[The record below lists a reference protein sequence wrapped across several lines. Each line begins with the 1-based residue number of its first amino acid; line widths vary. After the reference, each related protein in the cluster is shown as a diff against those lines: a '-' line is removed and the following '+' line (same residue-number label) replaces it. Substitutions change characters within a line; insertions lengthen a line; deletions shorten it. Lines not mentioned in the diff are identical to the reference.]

1 VVVEPATTLPTA
13 IFLMGPTA
21 SGKTSLAVELVRR
34 LPCDIVSVDSA
45 LVYRGLDIG
54 TAKPDPELLAQA
66 PHRLIDICDPTEVY
80 SAARFRS
87 DALAE
92 MTAITSAGRIPLLVG
107 GTMLYFRALQYGLS
121 ELPEADPAVRSRLAL
136 DAQIH
141 GWEEMHARL
150 KSVDPRAAA
159 RIHPNDPQRI
169 QRALEVFEIT
179 GRPLSRLQNRDGR
192 QVLNYRILKLVL
204 APTDRTVLHRRI
216 EARFLQM
223 LDMGLEAEVRGLLE
237 TYELTPDTPS
247 MRLVGYRQM
256 LEYLLG
262 GSDRKT
268 MINRGIVATRQLAK
282 RQLTWIRSEN
292 GARRLDEEQGDFVDQ
307 VLKILESNTIT
318 VES

>member
-1 VVVEPATTLPTA
+1 
-13 IFLMGPTA
+13 MGPTA
-21 SGKTSLAVELVRR
+21 SGKTSLAVELVGR

-80 SAARFRS
+80 SAARFRN

-121 ELPEADPAVRSRLAL
+121 ELPEADQAVRSRLAK

-141 GWEEMHARL
+141 GWEEMHKRL
-150 KSVDPRAAA
+150 KSVDPQAAA

-204 APTDRTVLHRRI
+204 TPADRTVLHRRI

-237 TYELTPDTPS
+237 TYELTSDTPS
-247 MRLVGYRQM
+247 MRLVGYRQV

-268 MINRGIVATRQLAK
+268 MVNRGIVATRQLAK

-292 GARRLDEEQGDFVDQ
+292 SAHRLDEEQGDFADQ

-318 VES
+318 VGS

>member
-1 VVVEPATTLPTA
+1 
-13 IFLMGPTA
+13 MGPTA

-45 LVYRGLDIG
+45 LVYRGMDIG
-54 TAKPDPELLAQA
+54 TAKPGFAVLAEA

-80 SAARFRS
+80 SAARFRG

-92 MTAITSAGRIPLLVG
+92 IAAITAAGRIPLLVG

-121 ELPEADPAVRSRLAL
+121 ELPEADQAIRSRLAL

-141 GWEEMHARL
+141 GWEGLHDRL
-150 KSVDPRAAA
+150 KAVDPQAAG

-169 QRALEVFEIT
+169 QRALEVFELT

-204 APTDRTVLHRRI
+204 SPADRAVLHRRI
-216 EARFLQM
+216 EARFLRM
-223 LDMGLEAEVRGLLE
+223 LDMGLEEEVRGLLE
-237 TYELTPDTPS
+237 TYRLTPDTPS
-247 MRLVGYRQM
+247 MRLVGYRQV

-268 MINRGIVATRQLAK
+268 MINRGIAATRQLAK

-292 GARRLDEEQGDFVDQ
+292 GARRLDEKLGNFAGQ
-307 VLKILESNTIT
+307 VLKIFETNTIRGGN
-318 VES
+318 